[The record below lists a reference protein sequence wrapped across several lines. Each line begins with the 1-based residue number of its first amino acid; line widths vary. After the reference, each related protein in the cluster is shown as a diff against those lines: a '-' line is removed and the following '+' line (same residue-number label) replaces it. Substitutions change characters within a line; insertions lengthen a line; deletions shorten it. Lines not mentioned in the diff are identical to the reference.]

1 MYLTRGSPF
10 TAFSTSD
17 VSRALINL
25 RIGYKYF
32 SPPYNIN
39 KLVMKSIEHLLSIT
53 KRKRMLLLGFLLF
66 SLSSVFSQSA
76 GKIAVTGTV
85 VDSAGVGVPTV
96 TVTERGTSNSTS
108 TSQTGG
114 FSLKVAGP
122 KSVLVVTS
130 VGYAPLEAR
139 VGSQTSLTIRLQ
151 QTSQALG
158 EVIVVGYGTQKRG
171 SVTGSIATVTSKDL
185 DRVHGGSTVSSG
197 LAGKLAGVTFR
208 MPEGRPGSSANI
220 QIRNM
225 GTPLYVI
232 DGIQQDE
239 QQFNNIA
246 PNDIESISVLKD
258 ASAAIYG
265 VRAANGVVVVTTK
278 KGATG
283 RNTINV
289 DAYSGWQNWSRFPT
303 VVNNSYDYMRYR
315 AEAEVN
321 SNGSSNITPVEL
333 DKYKQGASAG
343 DAYRSFD
350 WRKYVL
356 RSNAPQN
363 SANININGGSDK
375 VSYYVSGTNL
385 FQNSMLGREYK
396 FNRSNIQSNITAKLS
411 NRLKVGLDLNG
422 RVETRENPGVPGGD
436 DYFLARFAVLR
447 NTPLE
452 RPYANDNPAYLNNIG
467 HTETNYAFLNDKISG
482 LFHSDRR
489 VLQSNFH
496 ADYEIPGIKGLTLRG
511 LYSYYVEDYLENN
524 QEYTYNAYTFNPDTK
539 NYDITG
545 GSTNPWRDR
554 EQIKQINV
562 NTQVQVN
569 YNNTFGENT
578 IGATVVAERI
588 KNHRTR
594 NWLHASPISNAL
606 PLIYFPTMDQYQD
619 EDATESRIGY
629 IGRLTYSYANRY
641 FLEASA
647 RRDASY
653 LFAPG
658 FQVGYFPGASAGWR
672 LTEEPFIRQFLGSK
686 NIVSDLKLRGSY
698 GELGDDRDPNNAI
711 NHTNNPIVAPYA
723 FLPGYNYNQ
732 GTAVLDGNAVT
743 VSRDKG
749 IPTTRISWST
759 SKITDIGLDFSLL
772 KGKLTG
778 AVDWFYR
785 KRAGLLGNKND
796 VIVPLE
802 IGYALPQE
810 NINSDAQYGEEI
822 SLAYTGKVGDVNFN
836 VGGNASYS
844 RAKNLN
850 SYNPLFFNSWDQYR
864 NSTENRYAHID
875 WGFITD
881 GQFTSQEQIN
891 NYPVNI
897 DGKGNRTLIPGDLI
911 YKDINGDGKIDNY
924 DERPIG
930 LGYGTQPNINFGF
943 TIGLIYK
950 DFDFNADFSG
960 GAGYTWFQNW
970 ETRWAFQNT
979 GNLNSIFEDRWHHT
993 DPFDVNSAWVPGKYP
1008 ANRYNPGHG
1017 HSDYGGPDGNHWN
1030 STFWLHNVKY
1040 VRSRTIQ
1047 LGYRLPASLLSRV
1060 KIQRARVYLNAYNLF
1075 SFDNLKQYGVDPET
1089 TDDNGL
1095 QFPQNKVV
1103 NVGINLTF

>member
-1 MYLTRGSPF
+1 M
-10 TAFSTSD
+10 
-17 VSRALINL
+17 
-25 RIGYKYF
+25 
-32 SPPYNIN
+32 
-39 KLVMKSIEHLLSIT
+39 KLIEHMSLLW
-53 KRKRMLLLGFLLF
+53 RKKVVLLPGLLF
-66 SLSSVFSQSA
+66 LSLSVFSQTNT
-76 GKIAVTGTV
+76 KVPITGTV
-85 VDSAGVGVPTV
+85 VDSGGIGVPTV
-96 TVTERGTSNSTS
+96 TITERGTKNSTA

-114 FSLKVAGP
+114 FSLNVAGSR
-122 KSVLVVTS
+122 SVLTVTS
-130 VGYAPLEAR
+130 IGYAPLEVR
-139 VGSQTSLTIRLQ
+139 VGSQTSLIIRLQ

-158 EVIVVGYGTQKRG
+158 EVVVIGYGTQKKG
-171 SVTGSIATVTSKDL
+171 SLTGSIATVTSKDL
-185 DRVHGGSTVSSG
+185 DRVHGGSTVSTG

-208 MPEGRPGSSANI
+208 MPEGRPGASANI

-239 QQFNNIA
+239 GQFNNLA

-278 KGATG
+278 KGSTG

-289 DAYSGWQNWSRFPT
+289 DAYSGWQNWYRFPN
-303 VVNNSYDYMRYR
+303 VVNNSYDYMTYR
-315 AEAEVN
+315 ADAEVN
-321 SNGSSNITPVEL
+321 SNGGTNITQAEL
-333 DKYKQGASAG
+333 DKYKTGT
-343 DAYRSFD
+343 DPAYRSFD

-356 RSNAPQN
+356 QKNAPQN
-363 SANININGGSDK
+363 SVNININGGSDK

-385 FQNSMLGREYK
+385 FQNSVLGREYK

-452 RPYANDNPAYLNNIG
+452 RPFANDNPAYLNNIG
-467 HTETNYAFLNDKISG
+467 HTETNYAFLNKKISG
-482 LFHSDRR
+482 LLHSDWR

-496 ADYEIPGIKGLTLRG
+496 VDYEVPGIKGLTVRG
-511 LYSYYVEDYLENN
+511 LYSYFVADYLENN
-524 QEYTYNAYTFNPDTK
+524 QEFTYNAYTYNPDTK

-554 EQIKQINV
+554 EQIKQINT
-562 NTQVQVN
+562 NSQVQVN

-578 IGATVVAERI
+578 VGATVVAERI

-619 EDATESRIGY
+619 EDNTESRIGY

-641 FLEASA
+641 FFEASA

-658 FQVGYFPGASAGWR
+658 FQVGYFPGVSAGWR
-672 LTEEPFIRQFLGSK
+672 LTEEPFIKQLLGGK
-686 NIVSDLKLRGSY
+686 NVVSDLKLRGSY
-698 GELGDDRDPNNAI
+698 GELGDDRNPYNASQS
-711 NHTNNPIVAPYA
+711 IVAPYA

-732 GTAVLDGNAVT
+732 GNSILDGNAVT

-778 AVDWFYR
+778 AVDYFYR
-785 KRAGLLGNKND
+785 KRTGLLGNKND
-796 VIVPLE
+796 VIVPVE
-802 IGYALPQE
+802 IGYSLPQE
-810 NINSDAQYGEEI
+810 NINSDAQYGEEF
-822 SLAYTGKVGDVNFN
+822 SLAYNGKIGQVNFN
-836 VGGNASYS
+836 VGGNASYT
-844 RAKNLN
+844 RAKTLQ
-850 SYNPLFFNSWDQYR
+850 SYNPLFFNSLDQYR
-864 NSTENRYAHID
+864 NSTENRYSHID
-875 WGFITD
+875 WGFITE

-891 NYPVNI
+891 NYPVNV

-911 YKDINGDGKIDNY
+911 YKDVNGDGRIDNY

-930 LGYGTQPNINFGF
+930 FGYGTQPNINFGF

-970 ETRWAFQNT
+970 ETRWAFQNN
-979 GNLNSIFEDRWHHT
+979 GNLNTIFEDRWHRT
-993 DPFDVNSAWVPGKYP
+993 NLFDVNSAWIPGKYP
-1008 ANRYNPGHG
+1008 ANRVNPGHG

-1030 STFWLHNVKY
+1030 STFWLHSVKY
-1040 VRSRTIQ
+1040 VRARTIQ
-1047 LGYRLPASLLSRV
+1047 VGYRLPAVILNKI
-1060 KIQRARVYLNAYNLF
+1060 KIQRARVYFNAYNMF
-1075 SFDNLKQYGVDPET
+1075 SFDNLKQFGVDPEV